1 MSEFPLS
8 IQQAPTV
15 KPSFT
20 KYKLANSSN
29 KVITVNYQRSDDF
42 KWVYQDK
49 IIPGQTK
56 NFWAV
61 HGSVEVPEFFKNE
74 LLVEEEQTY
83 YTTENGC
90 TVPSTLGP
98 DTNAIF
104 ISSFSPNPPQIK
116 VEYLIQDS
124 TNGFDPYNFAPYNW
138 NLLGIGTPTQCP
150 SFTLFGRIILPDC
163 GNTFVLKVTD
173 VATNKIVDMYW
184 RVVSI
189 EGCPLAYIDSPCN
202 PDSNSQ
208 LYFPVSG
215 CDYVGYSN
223 GQTPCSPPLSIPYAS
238 YYTLRE
244 TPNLYPN
251 CTFDFDVDYSCTYS
265 PDTITVSSLNYFG
278 GFPPYQAATTVFLS
292 EAAALANTNWLSW
305 CWGACGVGY
314 GVDPTQDNTYW
325 LAVKDSTG
333 QIKAKSITTGC
344 RPTTPTPT
352 ASPTNTP
359 SVTPTNTPTQ
369 TTTQTQTP
377 TNTPTQTNT
386 VTPTNTPTQ
395 TNTPTNTQ
403 TSTNTP
409 TNTQTPSQT
418 PSNTPEPTPTPTSNW
433 TYINVTQYLDC
444 IQNSSPGAYQMR
456 IPSTMGGSWFYTGD
470 GYQYQFD
477 SNQFPP
483 YDWTLE
489 AGSSSSGCIS

>member
-1 MSEFPLS
+1 MSNIPIS
-8 IQQAPTV
+8 IQPVPTV

-20 KYKLANSSN
+20 KYRLTNN
-29 KVITVNYQRSDDF
+29 GDKVITINYQRSDDF

-61 HGSVEVPEFFKNE
+61 HDSVEIPDFFKTE

-90 TVPSTLGP
+90 TFGANTGP
-98 DTNAIF
+98 GTHAIL
-104 ISSFSPNPPQIK
+104 ISSVSPNPPQIK

-138 NLLGIGTPTQCP
+138 NLLGIGTPSQCP
-150 SFTLFGRIILPDC
+150 SFTLFGRISLPNC
-163 GNTFVLKVTD
+163 TNTFILKVTD

-184 RVVSI
+184 RTVNA
-189 EGCPLAYIDSPCN
+189 EPCPLPYEYSPCN
-202 PDSNSQ
+202 PNSYNQ
-208 LYFPVSG
+208 LYYPVSG

-223 GQTPCSPPLSIPYAS
+223 SQIPCPPVLGIPWAS

-244 TPNLYPN
+244 SQNLYPN
-251 CTFDFDVDYSCTYS
+251 CTFDFEVYYTCTYS
-265 PDTITVSSLNYFG
+265 PDTINVGSMNLTG
-278 GFPPYQAATTVFLS
+278 GFPPYQGATTVFQT
-292 EAAALANTNWLSW
+292 EAAALANTSW
-305 CWGACGVGY
+305 FAPCWGSCGTAY
-314 GVDPTQDNTYW
+314 GLDPTQDGTFWIAN
-325 LAVKDSTG
+325 KDSTG
-333 QIKAKSITTGC
+333 QVKAKSITTFC

-369 TTTQTQTP
+369 TSTQTQTP

-386 VTPTNTPTQ
+386 GTPTNTPTQ

-409 TNTQTPSQT
+409 TNTQTPTQT
-418 PSNTPEPTPTPTSNW
+418 PSNTPEPTPTPTPEW

-444 IQNSSPGAYQMR
+444 VQNSSPGAFQMR

-477 SNQFPP
+477 SNQLPP
-483 YDWTLE
+483 FSSTLE
-489 AGSSSSGCIS
+489 ATSSSSGCIS